1 MNGVMASGAIDT
13 LKAVFKRRVYMTGTT
28 VTRLKYAFA
37 TVGVIGAVGAVSVAS
52 AAPPA
57 NSNAGGVSG
66 YATDTCRDYATLGF
80 KNKGECV
87 SFYAKQQN

>member
-1 MNGVMASGAIDT
+1 
-13 LKAVFKRRVYMTGTT
+13 MTGTT
-28 VTRLKYAFA
+28 ISRLKYAIA

-52 AAPPA
+52 AAPT

-66 YATDTCRDYATLGF
+66 YAKDTCNDYATLGF

-87 SFYAKQQN
+87 SFFAKQQN